1 MARVPPA
8 CFGSC
13 CLPIS
18 AARATTA
25 VAAPAQI
32 KLVANSWLIVQEDRW
47 VVRACR
53 YPHLCDSQAVAC
65 LPRVPGGPDGS
76 LIVTG
81 AADGSIKWM
90 RNLTELAV
98 GPRTAEAHIH
108 CLPIHSHV
116 CSCLLRSCSFVW
128 SGGAVL
134 QGLKAPCLPFC
145 LSPSLRGLQRPK
157 VIWKKRL
164 LVCPSATDIGIW
176 CAVEAAETNPP
187 LDRIYVYRA

>member
-1 MARVPPA
+1 MARVPPV

-98 GPRTAEAHIH
+98 GPRTAVAHIH
-108 CLPIHSHV
+108 CLSIHSHV
-116 CSCLLRSCSFVW
+116 CSCQLPAAFLQLRLVGGCCSSGSQGTMLALLFVSFP
-128 SGGAVL
+128 SGPPAAEGDL
-134 QGLKAPCLPFC
+134 E
-145 LSPSLRGLQRPK
+145 
-157 VIWKKRL
+157 
-164 LVCPSATDIGIW
+164 
-176 CAVEAAETNPP
+176 EAAAGVSVC
-187 LDRIYVYRA
+187 Y